1 MTALEQHQRVP
12 VFLYQTLLP
21 MMETLVTLRFVV
33 KSFLLL
39 FTQMEISFK

>member
-1 MTALEQHQRVP
+1 MTALEQQQIVP
-12 VFLYQTLLP
+12 VFLYQTLLH
-21 MMETLVTLRFVV
+21 MVESLVTLRFVV